1 MGRRTRRWLA
11 PKVEVDHAA
20 LFAEEAK
27 AIVRGSGLLDAYR
40 KSSGLLLREI
50 RTHVARERF
59 ALMGDR
65 CRVEYSAGQHN
76 NLLIAKE
83 IAARHARLAWTGEWW
98 TASPCIAELLT
109 LSPGDEYFGRTTVCR
124 IIEQMGGQVA
134 DRVG

>member
-1 MGRRTRRWLA
+1 MGRRTRRWRA

-50 RTHVARERF
+50 RTQVARERL

-65 CRVEYSAGQHN
+65 CRAEYSAGQHN
-76 NLLIAKE
+76 NRK
-83 IAARHARLAWTGEWW
+83 RCDCHAWIST
-98 TASPCIAELLT
+98 
-109 LSPGDEYFGRTTVCR
+109 
-124 IIEQMGGQVA
+124 
-134 DRVG
+134 

>member
-1 MGRRTRRWLA
+1 M
-11 PKVEVDHAA
+11 
-20 LFAEEAK
+20 
-27 AIVRGSGLLDAYR
+27 RGSGLLDAYR

-50 RTHVARERF
+50 RTHVARERL

-65 CRVEYSAGQHN
+65 CRAEYSAGQHN

-98 TASPCIAELLT
+98 TATPCIAEPLT
-109 LSPGDEYFGRTTVCR
+109 LSPGDEYFTRATVCR
-124 IIEQMGGQVA
+124 IIEQMGEQVA

>member
-1 MGRRTRRWLA
+1 MGRRTRRGRA
-11 PKVEVDHAA
+11 PKVEFDHAG

-40 KSSGLLLREI
+40 KPSGLLLREI
-50 RTHVARERF
+50 RTQVARERL

-65 CRVEYSAGQHN
+65 CRAEYSAGQHN

-98 TASPCIAELLT
+98 TATPCIAEPLT
-109 LSPGDEYFGRTTVCR
+109 LSPGDEKFARATLNR
-124 IIEQMGGQVA
+124 MIEQMGEQVA